1 MGGEVKR
8 VKALDSAGCFAG
20 VSRMRENNCS
30 PGCSPRVNDV
40 WQTLSSFSVK
50 EGCKCKE
57 SGLGVP
63 SL

>member
-20 VSRMRENNCS
+20 VSRMQENNCS
-30 PGCSPRVNDV
+30 PGCSPWLNDV
-40 WQTLSSFSVK
+40 WQRRSSFSIK
-50 EGCKCKE
+50 ERYKRKE
-57 SGLGVP
+57 RGLGGP